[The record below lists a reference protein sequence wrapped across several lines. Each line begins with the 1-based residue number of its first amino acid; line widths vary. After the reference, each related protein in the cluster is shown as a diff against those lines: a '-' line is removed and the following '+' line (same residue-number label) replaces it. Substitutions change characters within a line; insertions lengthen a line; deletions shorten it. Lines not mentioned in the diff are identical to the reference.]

1 MLLQCMSVHGNER
14 AMTVD
19 GVVGRRG
26 WWGRMVLHGDE
37 KNVAAPN
44 ELPPEGS
51 CDDLDLDARTML

>member
-1 MLLQCMSVHGNER
+1 MI
-14 AMTVD
+14 VD
-19 GVVGRRG
+19 GVVGRRR